1 MRSAYLPPFCP
12 LLSNHHNLD
21 TPHSLKQGVLR
32 HSSISRAEE
41 KKVFSEED
49 ADMLLIIQI
58 NVLYNLGESGQ
69 ICPIIIP

>member
-1 MRSAYLPPFCP
+1 M
-12 LLSNHHNLD
+12 
-21 TPHSLKQGVLR
+21 
-32 HSSISRAEE
+32 
-41 KKVFSEED
+41 FSEED